1 MRSDSSRSSTRF
13 KEPKFHTTLQSV
25 SVCTGADSR
34 LEIKNYWQLL
44 QISGQAIC
52 SDRKCCRFLVDLEC
66 FETVIDFCWCGN
78 VHKWRKSMFFVLELL
93 LFTFTYQFSI
103 CLHFF
108 SEPVHGRV
116 TAGLAPPLNTL
127 NSSYYYLLLLLLFL
141 TYVSAFFASF
151 PFERSSSGASW
162 LTFCYV
168 FTRTFL

>member
-1 MRSDSSRSSTRF
+1 MELSNVFCFCFLTVNCVIWLEKTTQVHLNHIVFFFYTMRSDSSRSSTRF

-44 QISGQAIC
+44 QISGQAVC

-66 FETVIDFCWCGN
+66 FETVIDFCWWGN
-78 VHKWRKSMFFVLELL
+78 VHKWRKSMFLVLELL
-93 LFTFTYQFSI
+93 LFTFTYLFSI

-116 TAGLAPPLNTL
+116 TAGLAPPLNT
-127 NSSYYYLLLLLLFL
+127 
-141 TYVSAFFASF
+141 
-151 PFERSSSGASW
+151 
-162 LTFCYV
+162 
-168 FTRTFL
+168 